1 MKKKIILNLLY
12 VAFLIFLLVGLF
24 PNFYYNFKLVLMEKN
39 FDTTISIDI
48 LRTTILLCLMIVLL
62 ICLIVFRIIYLIKI
76 TNADYFIKYTY
87 EEYKTIMDKKKT
99 EKQEKKK
106 QKLQQQLNSLN
117 KTE

>member
-12 VAFLIFLLVGLF
+12 VAFLVLLLVGLF
-24 PNFYYNFKLVLMEKN
+24 PNFYYNFKFILMEKN
-39 FDTTISIDI
+39 FDSTISIDV

-87 EEYKTIMDKKKT
+87 EEYKTIMDKKKD

-106 QKLQQQLNSLN
+106 QKLKQQLNDLEN
-117 KTE
+117 TD